1 MTLELWG
8 FSGSPSIGMP
18 LRPSG
23 YFLLL
28 GEIALLLAFLFIRQD
43 WAKIRRQVEGW
54 IREPSFLL
62 LLLSA
67 PLAAQLFMIRLPAP
81 SMLVI
86 PGVPQGVEG
95 PAFSIFGAFPWLLA
109 AGFL

>member
-43 WAKIRRQVEGW
+43 WAKIRRQVVRHHRCW
-54 IREPSFLL
+54 SF
-62 LLLSA
+62 
-67 PLAAQLFMIRLPAP
+67 
-81 SMLVI
+81 
-86 PGVPQGVEG
+86 QGSHKV
-95 PAFSIFGAFPWLLA
+95 
-109 AGFL
+109 